1 MTVRVQRVKTLERIT
16 LAIVACSLVI
26 GMSVGC
32 YHPVRK
38 DSTMVLGKRTWEEW
52 KSQAGWSSYSADSYQ
67 PSEAKIQSI
76 AQLVTSK
83 DASFI
88 AFAGSWCPDTI
99 KQLPMIYKIFG
110 LAPIAPNKIE
120 LYGVDRKK
128 KEPSATAEKFGIKKV
143 PTLVILSHGKEIGRI
158 TEYPEVSWE
167 DDMITILSK

>member
-1 MTVRVQRVKTLERIT
+1 MAAEVKKVKIMGRIT
-16 LAIVACSLVI
+16 LAILACSLIV

-32 YHPVRK
+32 SYPVRK
-38 DSTMVLGKRTWEEW
+38 DSTMVLGKETWEEW

-67 PSEAKIQSI
+67 PTEAKIQSI
-76 AQLVTSK
+76 AQLVKSK

-88 AFAGSWCPDTI
+88 VFAGSWCPDTI
-99 KQLPMIYKIFG
+99 KQLPMIYKIFD

-128 KEPSATAEKFGIKKV
+128 KEPSGTAEKFGIKKV